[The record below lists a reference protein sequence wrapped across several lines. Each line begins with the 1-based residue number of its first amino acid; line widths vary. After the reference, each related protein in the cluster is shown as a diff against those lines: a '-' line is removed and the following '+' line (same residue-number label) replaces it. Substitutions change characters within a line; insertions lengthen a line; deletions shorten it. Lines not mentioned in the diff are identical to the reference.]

1 MYEKT
6 YCINLGCP
14 FKECDKH
21 LNQIRNVE
29 CKDKYVKVAA
39 LDSVCRDYIGYLLD
53 EILNG

>member
-29 CKDKYVKVAA
+29 RKDKYVKVAA